1 MKRVCPVVPDWPW
14 PIVGVPM
21 LTWNGKQI
29 VSKSSSRDPRVGMGG
44 AFTRSPI
51 YGLGQA
57 RSGKGPAR
65 LGYGFIEAGR
75 WTGWDRMASVMLVLA
90 ADFISEPGV
99 LSRTT
104 RPRQA
109 GG

>member
-1 MKRVCPVVPDWPW
+1 MTLFLREPGAVLDNTACERVV
-14 PIVGVPM
+14 
-21 LTWNGKQI
+21 KI

-75 WTGWDRMASVMLVLA
+75 WTGWDRMA
-90 ADFISEPGV
+90 
-99 LSRTT
+99 
-104 RPRQA
+104 
-109 GG
+109 